1 MWRWHGNHA
10 NTCCF
15 LLLGQTS
22 KHFCSYELVL
32 MHCCCISTL
41 IGVCECVCVCKN
53 ILNGCDCDCI
63 LPYCSYF
70 CCSIDFIY
78 IFCSPIYQFGM
89 DFNSFYSIIV
99 SIRSVLVFPQS
110 LVSVYFILVISGL
123 LKLIALFVS
132 FKNILGH
139 CIAVGL

>member
-1 MWRWHGNHA
+1 
-10 NTCCF
+10 
-15 LLLGQTS
+15 
-22 KHFCSYELVL
+22 
-32 MHCCCISTL
+32 
-41 IGVCECVCVCKN
+41 
-53 ILNGCDCDCI
+53 
-63 LPYCSYF
+63 
-70 CCSIDFIY
+70 
-78 IFCSPIYQFGM
+78 M

-132 FKNILGH
+132 FKNILGR